1 MRYPQGDSK
10 GRRLQKLTC
19 PPPTVKVIFLTLWVC
34 RTYQAKPLALHSL
47 ALLSPARRA
56 LAFIDS
62 LV

>member
-19 PPPTVKVIFLTLWVC
+19 PPPIVKVIFLTLWVC
-34 RTYQAKPLALHSL
+34 CAYHTKPLALHSL
-47 ALLSPARRA
+47 ASLSPARCA
-56 LAFIDS
+56 LAFIYS